1 MSTRSA
7 GDVLLT
13 LIIGGIAGV
22 VLGVLYAPA
31 SGKETRKKITG
42 MENDLEDMVSK
53 GKEKILQHKHHI
65 EETVHAAGKEI
76 RNAGRY
82 IENI

>member
-1 MSTRSA
+1 
-7 GDVLLT
+7 
-13 LIIGGIAGV
+13 V

-53 GKEKILQHKHHI
+53 GKEKILQH
-65 EETVHAAGKEI
+65 
-76 RNAGRY
+76 
-82 IENI
+82 NIILKKQCTPQEKK